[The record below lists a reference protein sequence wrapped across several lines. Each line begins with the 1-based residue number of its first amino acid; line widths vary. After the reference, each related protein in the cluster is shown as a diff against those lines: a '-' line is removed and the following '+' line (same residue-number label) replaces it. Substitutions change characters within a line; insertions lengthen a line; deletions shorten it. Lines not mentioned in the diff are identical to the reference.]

1 MQGVGVFFNDSS
13 YYSHFGTS
21 SPFFTEC
28 EQRIRLRKLS
38 SKKRRKKK
46 YKKKSQGLSKKGK
59 MLHKYNFQASENQN
73 VKPVILK
80 SITNHCLEINSVYY
94 NLGITRSL
102 WEDRVLHSVS
112 IKMLEYTSNAEFV
125 VL

>member
-1 MQGVGVFFNDSS
+1 MWAAYQIKK
-13 YYSHFGTS
+13 TKQQK
-21 SPFFTEC
+21 EKKK
-28 EQRIRLRKLS
+28 I
-38 SKKRRKKK
+38 SKKRKKGK
-46 YKKKSQGLSKKGK
+46 RKKKSQGLSEKGK
-59 MLHKYNFQASENQN
+59 ILYKYNFQASENQN

-102 WEDRVLHSVS
+102 WEDRVLDSVS
-112 IKMLEYTSNAEFV
+112 IKMFQYTSNAEFV